1 MGKFQEMK
9 DDNVQCSKQD
19 CRSTHPSAFQEP
31 SDTFIHEAEDLSTA
45 QYFRTDSKDSADLLT
60 PPPESKIANIKD
72 KSTPPRIGNKL
83 KQSMEVRTAKTET
96 SSAHPKLTD
105 TQYSPPHIIIDEVLR
120 CLSEVESQIHQ
131 FCEHITTQ
139 NDEDIPLYQWPK
151 YGGYPCLNTAVSEL
165 EKSTIKLKRIR
176 IPEEYL
182 AASISQAMESSTR
195 VSKTVTYGFSVM
207 DKKTARYLAEM
218 ESSPLSEAARSEAN
232 AAITEELKKLL
243 EHSFRAAKHVWRA
256 TDLLRGCEH
265 RSSRFKDWAW
275 SGAATVMTAFIAAT
289 VSIVTV
295 HLHGH
300 SSLGLVPH
308 SNSGG
313 DMYSQVLDMVQ
324 RTQAVTNLTG
334 ELYTIKL
341 HDIDRR
347 YDNLAHLSEAHGLR
361 IDNLVEALGPPNY
374 EGTYSVSAMSID
386 QSACKD
392 IERIIRQ
399 VSEESQRQSQRQ
411 QAEIKAMRKNI
422 NRMDIRLSSSIYKR
436 CGG

>member
-19 CRSTHPSAFQEP
+19 CGNTHPSALQEP
-31 SDTFIHEAEDLSTA
+31 SDTFIHVTWDMSIA
-45 QYFRTDSKDSADLLT
+45 QDFRTDSKDSADLLT
-60 PPPESKIANIKD
+60 PPLQSKIANITD
-72 KSTPPRIGNKL
+72 KSTPLRIGNKL
-83 KQSMEVRTAKTET
+83 NHSMEVRTTKTDT
-96 SSAHPKLTD
+96 SSVHPKLTD
-105 TQYSPPHIIIDEVLR
+105 TQYLPPHTIVDEVLR
-120 CLSEVESQIHQ
+120 CLSEVESQMHQ
-131 FCEHITTQ
+131 FRKHITTQ
-139 NDEDIPLYQWPK
+139 NDEDRLLYQWSK
-151 YGGYPCLNTAVSEL
+151 YGGYSFLNTAVSEL
-165 EKSTIKLKRIR
+165 EKSTAKLKRIR

-182 AASISQAMESSTR
+182 TASISQAMGSSTR
-195 VSKTVTYGFSVM
+195 VSKIVTYGFSVM

-218 ESSPLSEAARSEAN
+218 ESSPLSEAARFEAN

-265 RSSRFKDWAW
+265 RSRHYKDWAW

-289 VSIVTV
+289 VSIATA

-300 SSLGLVPH
+300 SRLGLVPH
-308 SNSGG
+308 SNPGG
-313 DMYSQVLDMVQ
+313 EVYSQVLDMVQ

-341 HDIDRR
+341 QDIDRR

-374 EGTYSVSAMSID
+374 EGTYSISAPSID

-392 IERIIRQ
+392 LERIVRQ
-399 VSEESQRQSQRQ
+399 VSEESQRQ
-411 QAEIKAMRKNI
+411 QAEIKSMRKNI